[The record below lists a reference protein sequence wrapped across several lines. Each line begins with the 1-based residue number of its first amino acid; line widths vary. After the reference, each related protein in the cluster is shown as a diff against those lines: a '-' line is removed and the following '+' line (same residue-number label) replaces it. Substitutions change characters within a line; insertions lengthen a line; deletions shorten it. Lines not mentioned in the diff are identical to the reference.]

1 MEVTENLQEIP
12 CLFNE
17 GMLCLGGGGRKREDS
32 KGKHRQNCA
41 SAESGTKKKGIK
53 ETTSKFVSPFFL
65 DNLSFL

>member
-17 GMLCLGGGGRKREDS
+17 RMLCLGGGGRKREDS
-32 KGKHRQNCA
+32 KGKHRQTVLPRNP
-41 SAESGTKKKGIK
+41 ERKKKGIK